1 MGQEVVY
8 QVGVKLDSKSYTAAQ
23 WKSFNAMM
31 KAFYTFAPGGDA
43 FGQNDLGNDPGEGPG
58 FSVPDQIA
66 LAPFYKKNACN
77 PELDKK
83 FLSREEIIAR
93 QKIYSVAINELQ
105 DIQ

>member
-1 MGQEVVY
+1 
-8 QVGVKLDSKSYTAAQ
+8 
-23 WKSFNAMM
+23 MM
-31 KAFYTFAPGGDA
+31 KAFYTFVPGGDA

-58 FSVPDQIA
+58 FSVSNQIA

>member
-1 MGQEVVY
+1 MIQESLCDRY
-8 QVGVKLDSKSYTAAQ
+8 R
-23 WKSFNAMM
+23 SFVWE
-31 KAFYTFAPGGDA
+31 GGGSTSALPRERLLCTPDV
-43 FGQNDLGNDPGEGPG
+43 DREG
-58 FSVPDQIA
+58 
-66 LAPFYKKNACN
+66 LLRKKNACN